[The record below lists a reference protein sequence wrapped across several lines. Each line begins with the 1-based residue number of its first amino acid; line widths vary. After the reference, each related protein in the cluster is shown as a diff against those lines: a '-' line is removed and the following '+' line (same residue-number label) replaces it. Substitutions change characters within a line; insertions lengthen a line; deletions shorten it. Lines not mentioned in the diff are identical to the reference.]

1 MDRDQPVCAV
11 ARNAAVRVA
20 IPISMPNARQSRSD
34 LIVLGAL
41 CGFLFF
47 YGLGAFGLVGA
58 DEPRYAQVAREMLE
72 RHDWITPTLGH
83 VPWLEKPVLLY
94 WEQMAAFSIFGVSD
108 WAARLPSAFSAAA
121 MIVAIYLFLRRFRP
135 GSEMDGALMTASSA
149 AVIGFARAAATDM
162 PLAANFSIAMLAW
175 YAWRESGERRWLLA
189 CYGFLGL
196 ATLAKGPVGVG
207 LFGLIVLMFAAAHG
221 NWQRFREM
229 IAGTLWWPG
238 IVAFLVVT
246 LPWFIAVQLRN
257 PEFFRV
263 FILEHNLA
271 RFGTNLYRHQQ
282 PFWYYVPVA
291 LVGLLPWIVFVIAS
305 VMETIRGWKGEGK
318 AVFESKDSFDVFLLL
333 WFTVP
338 IVFFS
343 IAQSKLPGYILPA
356 LPAGALLVASF
367 VRRHSG
373 SGEVNPSAAGPAGK
387 IPLFLHSL
395 LASILLIPA
404 ILIRYLVLVQRLPWG
419 IGTLVACIVAMIFT
433 IGIFLALRSRY
444 GLGLLRVATLV
455 PVVLAVGLI
464 LRQGGAALDE
474 QDSARTIAASL
485 AKDAPVSMPVAV
497 FQVNRQTEYGLHFYR
512 NQPVSNYDRGEIPTA
527 AHLLVAK
534 EGTQHDLGQAIGS
547 RSLKLLGSNSAQHL
561 EYYRVSAR

>member
-1 MDRDQPVCAV
+1 MSGPHKF
-11 ARNAAVRVA
+11 
-20 IPISMPNARQSRSD
+20 RSD
-34 LIVLGAL
+34 LIVLVAI

-94 WEQMAAFSIFGVSD
+94 WEEMTAFSIFGVSD
-108 WAARLPSAFSAAA
+108 WAARLPSAFSASM
-121 MIVAIYLFLRRFRP
+121 MIAAIYLFVRRFRR

-207 LFGLIVLMFAAAHG
+207 LFALIVLVFAAAHG
-221 NWQRFREM
+221 SWQRFRET

-257 PEFFRV
+257 PGFFRV

-305 VMETIRGWKGEGK
+305 VVETIRGWRGEGK
-318 AVFESKDSFDVFLLL
+318 TLLESEDSLDVFLLL
-333 WFTVP
+333 WLAIP
-338 IVFFS
+338 ILFFS
-343 IAQSKLPGYILPA
+343 ISQSKLPGYILPA

-367 VRRHSG
+367 VRRHTSSG
-373 SGEVNPSAAGPAGK
+373 TANSTGMEPVGK
-387 IPLFLHSL
+387 TQLFLHSL
-395 LASILLIPA
+395 VASILVVPA
-404 ILIRYLVLVQRLPWG
+404 IVIRYLILVQRLPWG

-433 IGIFLALRSRY
+433 VGIFLALRSRY

-455 PVVLAVGLI
+455 PAVLAVGLI

-474 QDSARTIAASL
+474 QDSARTVAASL
-485 AKDAPVSMPVAV
+485 AKGAPVSMPVAV

-512 NQPVSNYDRGEIPTA
+512 NQPVSNYDRGEIPAA

-534 EGTQHDLGQAIGS
+534 EGAQHDLGQVIGS
-547 RSLKLLGSNSAQHL
+547 RSLKLIGSNSAQHL
-561 EYYRVSAR
+561 EYYRVSSR

>member
-1 MDRDQPVCAV
+1 
-11 ARNAAVRVA
+11 
-20 IPISMPNARQSRSD
+20 MPNVRPSRSD

-72 RHDWITPTLGH
+72 RHDWVTPTLGH

-94 WEQMAAFSIFGVSD
+94 WEQMIAYSIFGVSD
-108 WAARLPSAFSAAA
+108 WAARLPSAFSATM
-121 MIVAIYLFLRRFRP
+121 MIAAIYLFLRRFRR

-175 YAWRESGERRWLLA
+175 YAWRESEERRWLLA

-196 ATLAKGPVGVG
+196 ATLAKGPVGVA
-207 LFGLIVLMFAAAHG
+207 LFALIVLVFAAAHG
-221 NWQRFREM
+221 SWKRFQET
-229 IAGTLWWPG
+229 IVGTLWWPG

-246 LPWFIAVQLRN
+246 LPWFIAVQMRN

-282 PFWYYVPVA
+282 PFWYYLPVA

-305 VMETIRGWKGEGK
+305 VVETIRGWKGEGK
-318 AVFESKDSFDVFLLL
+318 TIFESEDRLDVFLLL
-333 WFTVP
+333 WLAIP
-338 IVFFS
+338 ILFFS
-343 IAQSKLPGYILPA
+343 ISQSKLPGYILPA

-367 VRRHSG
+367 VRRHTSSAEADFSG
-373 SGEVNPSAAGPAGK
+373 AESVGK
-387 IPLFLHSL
+387 TQLFLHAL
-395 LASILLIPA
+395 FASILVVPA
-404 ILIRYLVLVQRLPWG
+404 ILIRYLILVQRLPWG
-419 IGTLVACIVAMIFT
+419 MGTLVACIVAMILAV
-433 IGIFLALRSRY
+433 GILLALRSRY
-444 GLGLLRVATLV
+444 GFGLLRVATLV

-464 LRQGGAALDE
+464 LRQGGGALDE
-474 QDSARTIAASL
+474 EDSARTIAASL
-485 AKDAPVSMPVAV
+485 GKSASNSMPVAV

-512 NQPVSNYDRGEIPTA
+512 NQPVSNYDRGEIPVA

-534 EGTQHDLGQAIGS
+534 EGTEHDLGRVIGS
-547 RSLKLLGSNSAQHL
+547 RNLKLIGSNSAQHL